1 MPIPRLLSSYCL
13 FLIGALGFSLLLHLQ
28 VQSYLN
34 IPQWSDLL
42 LLSYLLNLILAL
54 AIFFSLYA
62 LRIKLKNQIGFL
74 YMGGSMLKFLIFFLF
89 FYPGYRIDG
98 IITKSEFA
106 AFFIPYLL
114 CLILETV
121 YTAKMLNTLK

>member
-1 MPIPRLLSSYCL
+1 MALPRLVTSYVL
-13 FLIGALGFSLLLHLQ
+13 FLTISLGILLLIHLQ

-34 IPQWSDLL
+34 IPKWSDML
-42 LLSYLLNLILAL
+42 LLSYVLNFILAL
-54 AIFFSLYA
+54 VIFLTLFA

-74 YMGGSMLKFLIFFLF
+74 YMGGSMLKFLIFFLV
-89 FYPGYRIDG
+89 FYPGYRADG
-98 IITKSEFA
+98 IVSTSEFA

>member
-1 MPIPRLLSSYCL
+1 MAIPRLLSTYSL
-13 FLIGALGFSLLLHLQ
+13 FLIGILSISLLIHLQ
-28 VQSYLN
+28 AQTFLN

-42 LLSYLLNLILAL
+42 LLSYLLNFILAL

-62 LRIKLKNQIGFL
+62 LRIRLKNQIGFL
-74 YMGGSMLKFLIFFLF
+74 YMGGSMLKFLVFFLV
-89 FYPGYRIDG
+89 FYPGYRVDG

>member
-1 MPIPRLLSSYCL
+1 MALPRLVSSYVV
-13 FLIGALGFSLLLHLQ
+13 FLIGSLGILLWIHLQ
-28 VQSYLN
+28 AQSYLN
-34 IPQWSDLL
+34 IPKWSDML
-42 LLSYLLNLILAL
+42 LLSYLLNFILAL
-54 AIFFSLYA
+54 VIFLSLFA

-74 YMGGSMLKFLIFFLF
+74 YMGGSMLKFLIFFLV
-89 FYPGYRIDG
+89 FYPGYKADG
-98 IITKSEFA
+98 IVSKSEFA